1 MEKHDIPLLHS
12 QIYLLSIEVLILLNS
27 EIGLVHHSV
36 PVWVLMVEKLAFVGL
51 WHYVQGPVFLVGIL
65 QGCPGGHNPISRAKG
80 EIRKVLVHGMTR
92 TSSHSWGFVDEHGMH
107 GFDIL
112 PAETFQVGDEFGVGA
127 VTLEDLVELEIL
139 QLCY

>member
-1 MEKHDIPLLHS
+1 MEKHDISFFHS
-12 QIYLLSIEVLILLNS
+12 QIYLLSIELLVLLNP
-27 EIGLVHHSV
+27 EVCLVYHSV
-36 PVWVLMVEKLAFVGL
+36 PVWVLMVEKLPFVCL
-51 WHYVQGPVFLVGIL
+51 WHYVQGPVFLVRIL

-80 EIRKVLVHGMTR
+80 KICKVLVHGMTR
-92 TSSHSWGFVDEHGMH
+92 TSSHSWGFVDEHRMD

>member
-1 MEKHDIPLLHS
+1 
-12 QIYLLSIEVLILLNS
+12 
-27 EIGLVHHSV
+27 
-36 PVWVLMVEKLAFVGL
+36 
-51 WHYVQGPVFLVGIL
+51 
-65 QGCPGGHNPISRAKG
+65 
-80 EIRKVLVHGMTR
+80 MTR
-92 TSSHSWGFVDEHGMH
+92 TSSHSWGFVDEHRMD